1 MTIKD
6 KRLPFNRQNGYHFP
20 INLPLL
26 LFLINDNIF
35 AHYFAQL
42 SVYRVR
48 KRNNTKSEI
57 IT

>member
-35 AHYFAQL
+35 AQL